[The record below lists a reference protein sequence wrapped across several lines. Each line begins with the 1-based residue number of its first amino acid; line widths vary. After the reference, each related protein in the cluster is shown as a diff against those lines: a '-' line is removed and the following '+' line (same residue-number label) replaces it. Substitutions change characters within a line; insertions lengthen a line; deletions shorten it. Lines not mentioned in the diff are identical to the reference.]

1 MYIVTMRE
9 RESVSKFVRKWK

>member
-9 RESVSKFVRKWK
+9 RVSKFVRKWK